1 MLKLI
6 NLKKKLKHIIL
17 NFLFRNHKLLLY
29 YSSENIYENL
39 KTFKNLLR
47 VNKTHLNFIITSK
60 AEIRIFT
67 PLIKYLAN
75 NSRFSV
81 NIIFIKNS
89 SLHLDALS
97 EIFRIKG
104 VNLTFSTLP
113 LVFSFNKANYLNL
126 ICLDF
131 LKEKAHTLGSS
142 IIIYLNEKKSKTI
155 CFQHGGSQKDN
166 VLGQSTS
173 ASYYQ
178 VVYGRYVYN
187 KMLNLG
193 INEKRLFLTGNSL
206 HDDIMNIDLVAVRSK
221 LKNDG
226 FNTNKKIILIAT
238 CLFFEYDDRENPNE
252 LYKLY
257 IKTIYE
263 NIDFDK
269 FSLIVKMHPN
279 DKVHPNLYLE
289 DLNIIEQSNNFKII
303 LPNDNMFTFYE
314 LAMISDL
321 IISRSSTTIE
331 EGIMLG
337 KRVIAFDLFSDGPSS
352 HLEHLITFANYKKVL
367 LTDKKSL
374 NDTVIELI
382 NKDVCDSNIRDAVD
396 MFTYKLDGKSLERI
410 KDALIFI
417 MKLKKRNYTKHVN

>member
-1 MLKLI
+1 MI
-6 NLKKKLKHIIL
+6 NIKKKLKHIIL
-17 NFLFRNHKLLLY
+17 NFLFRSHTLLFG
-29 YSSENIYENL
+29 YSSKSVFENL
-39 KTFKNLLR
+39 KSLKSLFAL
-47 VNKTHLNFIITSK
+47 NKTHLNFIITSK
-60 AEIRIFT
+60 AEIRVFT

-75 NSRFSV
+75 NSKFKI
-81 NIIFIKNS
+81 NIVFIKNNSLNTEFS
-89 SLHLDALS
+89 SD
-97 EIFRIKG
+97 IFKVKG
-104 VNLTFSTLP
+104 ISFTFSTLP
-113 LVFSFNKANYLNL
+113 LVFSLNRANHLNL

-142 IIIYLNEKKSKTI
+142 IIMYLNKKNSKTI

-166 VLGQSTS
+166 ILGQSTS

-178 VVYGRYVYN
+178 VVYGKYIYDS
-187 KMLNLG
+187 MLNLG
-193 INEKRLFLTGNSL
+193 VDEKRLFLTGNSL
-206 HDDIMNIDLVAVRSK
+206 HDDIVNIDVAAIKSK

-226 FNTNKKIILIAT
+226 FDINKKIILIAT

-263 NIDFDK
+263 NIDFDD

-279 DKVHPNLYLE
+279 DKMHPNLYLDNE
-289 DLNIIEQSNNFKII
+289 YGIEKSNNFKVI

-314 LAMISDL
+314 LAMVSDL

-337 KRVIAFDLFSDGPSS
+337 KRVVAFDLFSDGPSC
-352 HLEHLITFANYKKVL
+352 HLEHLMKFSNYKKVL

-374 NDTVIELI
+374 NDTITELI
-382 NKDVCDSNIRDAVD
+382 NIDVCDLSIIEAVD
-396 MFTYKLDGKSLERI
+396 MFTYKLDGKSIERI
-410 KDALIFI
+410 KNALLVI
-417 MKLKKRNYTKHVN
+417 LELNNRNYRKYVN